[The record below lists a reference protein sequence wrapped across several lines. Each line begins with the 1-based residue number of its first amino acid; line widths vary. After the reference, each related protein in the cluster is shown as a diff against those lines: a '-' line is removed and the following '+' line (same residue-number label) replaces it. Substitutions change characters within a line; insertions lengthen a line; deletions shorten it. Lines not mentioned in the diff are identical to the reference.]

1 MYLCALSLQIDYKMS
16 GIYNCSLINFTF
28 CCEQC
33 RTMTIIH
40 FADISNYL
48 FFKHYQLCMHFP
60 DTADKKKED
69 VKEAGELKAENVNKG
84 NGTDGAKPESV
95 KDPGELKGDTVKNA
109 GIYNYSLIN
118 FTFCCLQCRR
128 MRIIL
133 FQIFQI
139 IYFAN
144 INNYICIFQT
154 QQTRRRRM

>member
-1 MYLCALSLQIDYKMS
+1 
-16 GIYNCSLINFTF
+16 
-28 CCEQC
+28 
-33 RTMTIIH
+33 
-40 FADISNYL
+40 
-48 FFKHYQLCMHFP
+48 MHFP

-84 NGTDGAKPESV
+84 NGTDGAKLESV
-95 KDPGELKGDTVKNA
+95 KDPGELNGDIVKNA

-128 MRIIL
+128 MRISL

-144 INNYICIFQT
+144 INNYVCIFQT
-154 QQTRRRRM
+154 QQTKRRMHVKEAGELKAENVNKGNGTDGAKPENTEGADKTGGNNR

>member
-1 MYLCALSLQIDYKMS
+1 MY
-16 GIYNCSLINFTF
+16 
-28 CCEQC
+28 
-33 RTMTIIH
+33 
-40 FADISNYL
+40 
-48 FFKHYQLCMHFP
+48 FP

-69 VKEAGELKAENVNKG
+69 VKEARELKAENVNKG

-128 MRIIL
+128 MRISL

-139 IYFAN
+139 IYFTN
-144 INNYICIFQT
+144 INNYVCIFQT

>member
-1 MYLCALSLQIDYKMS
+1 
-16 GIYNCSLINFTF
+16 
-28 CCEQC
+28 
-33 RTMTIIH
+33 
-40 FADISNYL
+40 
-48 FFKHYQLCMHFP
+48 MHFP

-128 MRIIL
+128 MRISL

-144 INNYICIFQT
+144 INNYVCIFQT
-154 QQTRRRRM
+154 QQTRRRMV